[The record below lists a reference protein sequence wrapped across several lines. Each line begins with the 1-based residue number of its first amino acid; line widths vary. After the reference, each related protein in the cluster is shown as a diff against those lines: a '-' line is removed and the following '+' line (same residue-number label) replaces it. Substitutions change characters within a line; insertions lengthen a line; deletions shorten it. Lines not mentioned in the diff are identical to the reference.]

1 MEMEKLSILEKKTT
15 LNHWEILVLKISIF
29 SPEYTYA
36 HTQKNPLGLAY
47 KSE

>member
-1 MEMEKLSILEKKTT
+1 MEKLSILEKKTT

-29 SPEYTYA
+29 FPPEYTYA
-36 HTQKNPLGLAY
+36 QTQKNPLGLAY